1 MGLELKKLTIEQ
13 DGRKLIS
20 KIDLCLL
27 PGEVTA
33 VLGANGAGKSEL
45 VLAMAGMIP
54 LAGGTMMLDGE
65 DLTGKGPDMIRAAGI
80 AAVPE
85 GHRVLTKL
93 SVDDNLRA
101 AGSLLE
107 EGLEQSLADTYELFP
122 ELAERKQQIAGTLSG
137 GQQQMLALGH
147 AMMCRP
153 RFLLIDEMSLGLAP
167 LVVKRL
173 ISFVGELK
181 KRGVGVLLIEQFTNI
196 ALGVSKD
203 AIVLRGGLVR
213 YNGPSENLIKNAG
226 LLDRAYFG
234 IDAAEESERSLGN
247 HRLISPSSDRIDP
260 DG

>member
-1 MGLELKKLTIEQ
+1 MALELKNFSVAH
-13 DGRKLIS
+13 DGRALVS
-20 KIDLCLL
+20 DIDLHLA
-27 PGEVTA
+27 PGSITA

-45 VLAMAGMIP
+45 VLAMAGMLP
-54 LAGGTMMLDGE
+54 ASGQMLLDGTDLAGR
-65 DLTGKGPDMIRAAGI
+65 GPDAIRKAGI

-107 EGLEQSLADTYELFP
+107 DDLPQTLSDTYALFP
-122 ELAERKQQIAGTLSG
+122 ELAERKSQLAGTMSG

-173 ISFVGELK
+173 MGFVSDLK
-181 KRGVGVLLIEQFTNI
+181 TRGVGVLLIEQFTDL
-196 ALGVSKD
+196 ALGVSED
-203 AIVLRGGLVR
+203 ALVLRGGQLR
-213 YNGPSENLIKNAG
+213 YSGRAENLLKDNS
-226 LLDRAYFG
+226 LLDQAYFG
-234 IDAAEESERSLGN
+234 IDAAQQGA
-247 HRLISPSSDRIDP
+247 HVASS
-260 DG
+260 